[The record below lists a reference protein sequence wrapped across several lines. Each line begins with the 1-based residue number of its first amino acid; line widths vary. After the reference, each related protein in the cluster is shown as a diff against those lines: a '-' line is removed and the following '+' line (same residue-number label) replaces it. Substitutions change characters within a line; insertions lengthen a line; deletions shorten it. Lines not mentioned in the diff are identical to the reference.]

1 MLEHRI
7 CLLALSGCFGG
18 VILISCGSPAAT
30 VSGAAASP
38 PARPNPVAVVK
49 AVTEPLR
56 QEITLSG
63 EFRPFQVVDVHAK
76 VAGYLRNIKVDVGD
90 RVKTGQVLATLEV
103 PEMRDDVAHASAEKR
118 RSSAELMRLRG
129 ELERAEANLGL
140 VTLSHERLEKVMKAE
155 PGLIAQQEIDEALA
169 RKRAADAQVAAAKA
183 AIAGAEFEGE
193 AAQARERRTRTLTE
207 YTTITAP
214 FTGMVTKRYAD
225 TGALIQAGTS
235 PNAMPMVRI
244 AQMNI
249 LRLVLPVAESVV
261 SKVRLG
267 QVVEIEVTSL
277 HRRIRGTV
285 ARFTGDVEMATRTMN
300 VEVDV
305 PNAGETLLPGMYAE
319 VKLTIEENNRAVTVP
334 VQALASADGK
344 KAVLVVSEEGVL
356 EQRVIQTGM
365 ETAAK
370 VEVTSGLAA
379 GEMVV
384 VGNKTQLR
392 PGERVTPRESEI

>member
-1 MLEHRI
+1 
-7 CLLALSGCFGG
+7 
-18 VILISCGSPAAT
+18 V
-30 VSGAAASP
+30 
-38 PARPNPVAVVK
+38 ARAI
-49 AVTEPLR
+49 TEPLR

-76 VAGYLRNIKVDVGD
+76 IAGYLRNIKVDVGD
-90 RVKTGQVLATLEV
+90 HVAAGQVLGTLEA

-129 ELERAEANLGL
+129 ELERAEANRGL
-140 VTLSHERLEKVMKAE
+140 VELSYQRLEKVMKAE

-169 RKRAADAQVAAAKA
+169 RKRAAEAQVAAAEA

-193 AAQARERRTRTLTE
+193 AAEARESRTRTLTD

-214 FTGMVTKRYAD
+214 FAGMVTKRYAD

-235 PNAMPMVRI
+235 PNAMPVVRI
-244 AQMNI
+244 AQMNK

-267 QVVEIEVTSL
+267 QVVDIDVTSL

-305 PNAGETLLPGMYAE
+305 PNADGTLLPGMYAE
-319 VKLTIEENNRAVTVP
+319 VKLTLEENNHALTVP
-334 VQALASADGK
+334 VQALSSADGK
-344 KAVLVVSEEGVL
+344 KAVLVVTEQGVL
-356 EQRVIQTGM
+356 EERVILTGM

-379 GEMVV
+379 GELVV

-392 PGERVTPRESEI
+392 PGDRVMPRESGS